1 VLSPRHQG
9 LPLGPREKACALG
22 HLTFGDQLAR
32 YSPFG
37 AVGHTADPH
46 EVGADTVSA
55 RDKAKNKAQE
65 LGGKA
70 KEAAGRV
77 TGDRRTE
84 VRGKDD
90 QTKSHLKGA
99 GEKIKD
105 AFKK

>member
-1 VLSPRHQG
+1 M
-9 LPLGPREKACALG
+9 
-22 HLTFGDQLAR
+22 
-32 YSPFG
+32 
-37 AVGHTADPH
+37 
-46 EVGADTVSA
+46 SA
-55 RDKAKNKAQE
+55 TDKAKNKTQE

-70 KEAAGRV
+70 KEAVGRV

-84 VRGKDD
+84 NRGKAD